1 MIDFK
6 STYDVIIDDY
16 DEVWIICRS
25 IKKLSNRFYDRNGK
39 LLPNVKHVP
48 ELSPSTDLFFK
59 YCELKKRGLWCQKQ
73 FDDNYT
79 PIFIE
84 QIENDAEAKKLLA
97 NLNEL
102 GKQKRIALVCFCK
115 NENMCHRVI
124 LKKHYIENQQ

>member
-25 IKKLSNRFYDRNGK
+25 IKKLSNRFYDRDGK

-102 GKQKRIALVCFCK
+102 GKQKK
-115 NENMCHRVI
+115 NCSC
-124 LKKHYIENQQ
+124 LLLQK